1 MVSNP
6 KFPEGPKVDGDYYS
20 NTAYNVGP
28 YINSLVMSGY
38 NTPRWSAQLYAELNS
53 NGVARISGQAGSYV
67 HGLCSTDV
75 RYSITLWWFGFK
87 LLKPTTR

>member
-28 YINSLVMSGY
+28 YLNSLVMSGY
-38 NTPRWSAQLYAELNS
+38 NTPR
-53 NGVARISGQAGSYV
+53 
-67 HGLCSTDV
+67 
-75 RYSITLWWFGFK
+75 
-87 LLKPTTR
+87 